1 MFENVINEE
10 AIARLTE
17 AEAEIVLAIL
27 EKAGY

>member
-10 AIARLTE
+10 AIE
-17 AEAEIVLAIL
+17 ALDEETLDSLIAML

>member
-10 AIARLTE
+10 VINNLDE
-17 AEAEIVLAIL
+17 ATLDNLIAIL

>member
-10 AIARLTE
+10 AIATLGKEELET
-17 AEAEIVLAIL
+17 VLAIL

>member
-10 AIARLTE
+10 AIDRLTPE
-17 AEAEIVLAIL
+17 QLETVLAIL

>member
-10 AIARLTE
+10 AIE
-17 AEAEIVLAIL
+17 AMTPEQLETVLAIL